1 MSSRLFIGLLLA
13 LVGCKSD
20 QGVTLQD
27 DGSVAPDD
35 GEEETEWTEEELEA
49 FEGATLVIL

>member
-35 GEEETEWTEEELEA
+35 GEEETEWTA
-49 FEGATLVIL
+49 WVCCWSSVTSTSS